1 MKSRVVLF
9 VISLIVWLL
18 LTWTVY
24 LPSLF
29 IGIAVSFFISFWF
42 TDLFIKHPEN
52 FFQIKRYLY
61 FLLYIPFFTFYC
73 ILANLDVAYRVLHP
87 QLPIRPG
94 IVKVKTNLSTLA
106 GRVAL
111 ANSITLTPGTL
122 TVELTDDGYLY
133 VHWINV
139 KTVDIEEATKKIV
152 RRFEPMLKEVFG

>member
-1 MKSRVVLF
+1 MKKLVLF
-9 VISLIVWLL
+9 IVSFLCWLI

-24 LPSLF
+24 LPSVLIGAGVSIF
-29 IGIAVSFFISFWF
+29 IAFWF
-42 TDLFIKHPEN
+42 ADLFIQHPEN
-52 FFQIKRYLY
+52 FFQIKRLLYL
-61 FLLYIPFFTFYC
+61 LLYIPMFLYYC

-87 QLPIRPG
+87 KLPIEPG
-94 IVKVKTNLSTLA
+94 IVKVKTTLSTPT

-139 KTVDIEEATKKIV
+139 KAIDVEEATKKIV
-152 RRFEPMLKEVFG
+152 RRFEPILKEVFG